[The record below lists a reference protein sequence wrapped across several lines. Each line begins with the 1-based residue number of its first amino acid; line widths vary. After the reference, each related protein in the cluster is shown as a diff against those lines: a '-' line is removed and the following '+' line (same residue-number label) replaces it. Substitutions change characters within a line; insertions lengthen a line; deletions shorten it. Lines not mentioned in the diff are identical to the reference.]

1 MTHSKIGADGFFLN
15 TTFNEAAQGTAAS
28 KPAKPKKTASTV
40 VSLRVNAEE
49 RERLERAAAGLSLGA
64 YIRERLFDG
73 NLKPRKARGRFPV
86 KDHQALSRV
95 LRRLGD
101 THRLHDFEVLTDA
114 ASDGRLLLSIETDA
128 ALRQACLD
136 ISAMRADL
144 VTALGLKS
152 GR

>member
-1 MTHSKIGADGFFLN
+1 MKHSKIKPDGKSLHA
-15 TTFNEAAQGTAAS
+15 TFGKAAEAASA
-28 KPAKPKKTASTV
+28 PAPANPKKATSSV

-49 RERLERAAAGLSLGA
+49 RERLEREAAGMSLGA
-64 YIRERLFDG
+64 YIRGRLFDG
-73 NLKPRKARGRFPV
+73 GFKPRKTRGKFPV

-101 THRLHDFEVLTDA
+101 AHRVRDFEVLTDA

-128 ALRQACLD
+128 ALRRACRD

-144 VTALGLKS
+144 IAALGLKP
-152 GR
+152 GH